1 VDIQPQPQ
9 ILEDTDDALHN
20 AVAENTT
27 DEKVEFSSFDDL
39 KKEGTEPAAPAAP
52 AAKAPAAPADD
63 DLPPEYKGKTVKE
76 IVKMHQDAHRL
87 IGRQGTELGELR
99 GRADQAFRMSME
111 ALKASREQRAP
122 AAPAQKAQEEEF
134 DETAFFNKPS
144 EAIAKAIANNPV
156 IQEIRRTLG
165 NQEAAQAA
173 GRAQSNAERFN
184 SQHPDAGEI
193 LRDPEFRK
201 WVGGSRVRT
210 ALLQRADKQYDF
222 EAGDE
227 VFSTWKA
234 LRGVKQAQSAPAA
247 GTAPAATSPAAVS
260 AAAATLAKARQAK
273 AEAVARA
280 ATVPTAGA
288 GGAAKPSGASGK
300 RHYRRADVVRLM
312 VEDPERYEAMSDE
325 LQKAYAEGRVR

>member
-39 KKEGTEPAAPAAP
+39 KKEGTEPAAPVAP

-122 AAPAQKAQEEEF
+122 APAPKAQEPEAF
-134 DETAFFNKPS
+134 DETAFFEKPS

-173 GRAQSNAERFN
+173 GRAQSNAEQFKRA
-184 SQHPDAGEI
+184 HPDAGEI

-201 WVGGSRVRT
+201 WVGGSRVRQS
-210 ALLQRADKQYDF
+210 LLMRADKQYDF

-234 LRGVKQAQSAPAA
+234 LRGVKAQAPAA
-247 GTAPAATSPAAVS
+247 PAAAAAPAPSAVS

-273 AEAVARA
+273 AEAAARA
-280 ATVPTAGA
+280 ATVPTSGA
-288 GGAAKPSGASGK
+288 GGAAKPASAAGA

-325 LQKAYAEGRVR
+325 IQKAYAEGRVR